1 MKRFEKKKWV
11 IILTLLVTLSPL
23 FVGLILWNKLPTEIP
38 THYGITGEPDGYG
51 SKAMTVFGL
60 APLMLR
66 FQLLILYVLGKEPK
80 TANLS
85 KKVLNLVIWIIPV
98 LSLYNCLMVYGKAL
112 DLPISISKLTVLLLG
127 LLFMFIGN
135 YLPKTRQNHT
145 VGIRLPW
152 TLKSADNWNKV
163 NRLSG
168 YLWMITGALMCISVL
183 FNETVMW
190 IITLVLFI
198 ISGAV
203 PTVYSY
209 QLSKKEK

>member
-23 FVGLILWNKLPTEIP
+23 FVGLILWNKLPAEIP
-38 THYGITGEPDGYG
+38 THYGITGEPDGYS
-51 SKAMTVFGL
+51 SKAMTVFGV

-66 FQLLILYVLGKEPK
+66 FQLLILYVLGKDHK
-80 TANLS
+80 TVNLS

-152 TLKSADNWNKV
+152 TLKSVDNWNKV

-168 YLWMITGALMCISVL
+168 YLWMITGALICISVL